1 MAPPGTTGLMI
12 CMFSIYEPRGQKIP
26 LGPLE
31 QSYDQRCLLFLPNIT
46 TSKKSLAKDVIV
58 ELIKQKYLGSI

>member
-1 MAPPGTTGLMI
+1 MI
-12 CMFSIYEPRGQKIP
+12 CLFSIYEPRGQKIP
-26 LGPLE
+26 QGPLE

-58 ELIKQKYLGSI
+58 ELTKQNLSKFFH